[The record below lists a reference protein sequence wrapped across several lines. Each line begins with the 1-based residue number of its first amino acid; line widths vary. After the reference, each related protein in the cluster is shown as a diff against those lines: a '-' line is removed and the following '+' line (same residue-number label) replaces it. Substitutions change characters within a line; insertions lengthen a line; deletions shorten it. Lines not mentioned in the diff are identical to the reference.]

1 MLNKISNIWATSG
14 PMFINGTIVTLK
26 ISIFGTIVGLIIG
39 LLVGTIRTIPKQKGS
54 KGIFQKIINAIL
66 SLYIL
71 VFRGTPMM
79 VQSMLI
85 FYGMPILFNVT
96 LDKMLAAYFIVSINT
111 GAYMSEVVR
120 GGIIGVDK
128 GQFEAATSSGMSH
141 LQTMLYIVIPQTM
154 RNILPA
160 TGNEFVI
167 NIKDTSVLNV
177 IAINELFFASKS
189 IGGASGDY
197 FSPMLITSIIYLL
210 LTTIITNLLRW
221 IERKMEGPETYE
233 LSMGNQ
239 MQV

>member
-54 KGIFQKIINAIL
+54 KGIFQKIINGIL

-85 FYGMPILFNVT
+85 FYGMPILFNIT

-120 GGIIGVDK
+120 
-128 GQFEAATSSGMSH
+128 
-141 LQTMLYIVIPQTM
+141 
-154 RNILPA
+154 
-160 TGNEFVI
+160 
-167 NIKDTSVLNV
+167 
-177 IAINELFFASKS
+177 
-189 IGGASGDY
+189 
-197 FSPMLITSIIYLL
+197 
-210 LTTIITNLLRW
+210 
-221 IERKMEGPETYE
+221 
-233 LSMGNQ
+233 
-239 MQV
+239 